1 MAIADADAPE
11 GDAADPVAQSRR
23 LQVLDAMLDAMGLCT
38 FVIYAVLDIPEAFT
52 AIHEMA
58 AAHSGDEWDAEGLWR
73 LGRETLT
80 YERLFNERA
89 GLTTEDDR
97 LPEWMR
103 TEALAPGGSVFG
115 VADEDLDRVFDFV
128 EETAEAMGIQ

>member
-1 MAIADADAPE
+1 
-11 GDAADPVAQSRR
+11 
-23 LQVLDAMLDAMGLCT
+23 
-38 FVIYAVLDIPEAFT
+38 
-52 AIHEMA
+52 MA